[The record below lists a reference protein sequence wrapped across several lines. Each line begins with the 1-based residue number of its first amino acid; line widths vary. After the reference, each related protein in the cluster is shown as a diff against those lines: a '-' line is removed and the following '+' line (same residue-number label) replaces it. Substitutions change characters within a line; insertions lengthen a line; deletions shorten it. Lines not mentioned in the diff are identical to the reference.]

1 MLATFACS
9 EPPTEHHLSAVP
21 PQVPTLRHIYT
32 SSDVETSPAWNSAFS
47 LAPDGTI
54 YLLDEGIDDGRV
66 YSVIDTSGRVV
77 DRFGKRGEGPGEFRS
92 GIPQIGDS
100 ALILLDPSGG
110 RVSTFDLSGRVRHAA
125 RLQRPDA
132 TGYTWAPLHGI
143 LGLAILPTGSM
154 PVLIDTRTGRMR
166 EMLARS
172 DRFLKRFPE
181 RQLMADGSTVKLPVL
196 GVWQNGF
203 LIADGFDYRIALYD
217 WDGNSIRELG
227 RSLSPPEQSPRRIQR
242 AVDLAIRS
250 HPRRSALHP
259 DDVSRIRERITRRPQ
274 PFFTHR
280 GPFPIRA
287 DSAGRLWVLGIDGD
301 SGFADVFSSTEF
313 LTRIPLSCPDF
324 ESRWALN
331 DEWLVLVCSPLD
343 SAFAG
348 DNVFQLYRIED

>member
-1 MLATFACS
+1 MRKARS
-9 EPPTEHHLSAVP
+9 PTPE
-21 PQVPTLRHIYT
+21 R
-32 SSDVETSPAWNSAFS
+32 
-47 LAPDGTI
+47 
-54 YLLDEGIDDGRV
+54 
-66 YSVIDTSGRVV
+66 
-77 DRFGKRGEGPGEFRS
+77 
-92 GIPQIGDS
+92 
-100 ALILLDPSGG
+100 
-110 RVSTFDLSGRVRHAA
+110 
-125 RLQRPDA
+125 
-132 TGYTWAPLHGI
+132 
-143 LGLAILPTGSM
+143 
-154 PVLIDTRTGRMR
+154 LIDTRTGRMR

-217 WDGNSIRELG
+217 WDGNSIRERG

-287 DSAGRLWVLGIDGD
+287 DSAGRL
-301 SGFADVFSSTEF
+301 
-313 LTRIPLSCPDF
+313 RIC
-324 ESRWALN
+324 R
-331 DEWLVLVCSPLD
+331 
-343 SAFAG
+343 
-348 DNVFQLYRIED
+348 RILEH